1 MKKMRLVLSDS
12 FFTLHAQRAKYRYDM
27 DIIWIIVGA
36 ICLLVG
42 LAGCFLPAL
51 PGPPLSY
58 VGMILLHLTDKV
70 QFTATQ
76 LIVWAILV
84 IIVQVLDYLT
94 PLIGTK
100 YSGGSKWGNRGC
112 IAGTVIGIFLFPP
125 WGIIFRSSRG
135 SRHWRTVGW
144 QTYTRSSQ
152 SRAGRFCRISLGG
165 NFKGIALRLFRGCLH
180 FCSILISFLSFLRRK
195 TEKFFFERYD
205 DGSVDSSWGLSLYI
219 STPLLRNGCFFDF
232 SPIASLHPAML
243 RGTARER
250 LMPGLLLSLFFQPLR
265 PSDTSP
271 IFCVAKHRG
280 GGLMPFVALSWRMI
294 WIAFLFLPP
303 LQFFIEDRGYSS
315 GLLHSKLI
323 CRTLLSPCRYFL
335 TLPSLCA
342 PSSIVWLCY
351 TL

>member
-1 MKKMRLVLSDS
+1 MQGREITKFICFCVRSYYLCHYEYRKQIENAISVCLCTYLSLSLQYARISRVGYEKMRLVLSDS
-12 FFTLHAQRAKYRYDM
+12 FFTLHAQRAKYRYNM

-125 WGIIFRSSRG
+125 WGIIFG
-135 SRHWRTVGW
+135 PLVG
-144 QTYTRSSQ
+144 
-152 SRAGRFCRISLGG
+152 AVIGELLGG
-165 NFKGIALRLFRGCLH
+165 KLTHEALKAGLGAFVGFLLGV
-180 FCSILISFLSFLRRK
+180 ILK
-195 TEKFFFERYD
+195 
-205 DGSVDSSWGLSLYI
+205 V
-219 STPLLRNGCFFDF
+219 
-232 SPIASLHPAML
+232 
-243 RGTARER
+243 
-250 LMPGLLLSLFFQPLR
+250 
-265 PSDTSP
+265 
-271 IFCVAKHRG
+271 
-280 GGLMPFVALSWRMI
+280 
-294 WIAFLFLPP
+294 
-303 LQFFIEDRGYSS
+303 
-315 GLLHSKLI
+315 
-323 CRTLLSPCRYFL
+323 
-335 TLPSLCA
+335 SLCGYFVVVFISA
-342 PSSIVWLCY
+342 LF
-351 TL
+351 

>member
-1 MKKMRLVLSDS
+1 MQGREITKFICFCVRSYYLCHYEYRKQIENAISVCLCAHLSLYLQYARISRAGHKKMRLVLSDS
-12 FFTLHAQRAKYRYDM
+12 LFTLHAQRAKYRYDM

-125 WGIIFRSSRG
+125 WGIIFG
-135 SRHWRTVGW
+135 PLVG
-144 QTYTRSSQ
+144 
-152 SRAGRFCRISLGG
+152 AVIGELLGG
-165 NFKGIALRLFRGCLH
+165 KLTHEALKAGLGAFVGFLLGV
-180 FCSILISFLSFLRRK
+180 ILK
-195 TEKFFFERYD
+195 
-205 DGSVDSSWGLSLYI
+205 V
-219 STPLLRNGCFFDF
+219 
-232 SPIASLHPAML
+232 
-243 RGTARER
+243 
-250 LMPGLLLSLFFQPLR
+250 
-265 PSDTSP
+265 
-271 IFCVAKHRG
+271 
-280 GGLMPFVALSWRMI
+280 
-294 WIAFLFLPP
+294 
-303 LQFFIEDRGYSS
+303 
-315 GLLHSKLI
+315 
-323 CRTLLSPCRYFL
+323 
-335 TLPSLCA
+335 SLCGYFVVVFISA
-342 PSSIVWLCY
+342 LF
-351 TL
+351 

>member
-1 MKKMRLVLSDS
+1 
-12 FFTLHAQRAKYRYDM
+12 M

-125 WGIIFRSSRG
+125 WGIIFG
-135 SRHWRTVGW
+135 PLVGAVIGELLGGKL
-144 QTYTRSSQ
+144 THEALK
-152 SRAGRFCRISLGG
+152 AGLGAFVGFLLGVILRVSLGY
-165 NFKGIALRLFRGCLH
+165 FVVVFISALF
-180 FCSILISFLSFLRRK
+180 
-195 TEKFFFERYD
+195 
-205 DGSVDSSWGLSLYI
+205 
-219 STPLLRNGCFFDF
+219 
-232 SPIASLHPAML
+232 
-243 RGTARER
+243 
-250 LMPGLLLSLFFQPLR
+250 
-265 PSDTSP
+265 
-271 IFCVAKHRG
+271 
-280 GGLMPFVALSWRMI
+280 
-294 WIAFLFLPP
+294 
-303 LQFFIEDRGYSS
+303 
-315 GLLHSKLI
+315 
-323 CRTLLSPCRYFL
+323 
-335 TLPSLCA
+335 
-342 PSSIVWLCY
+342 
-351 TL
+351 

>member
-112 IAGTVIGIFLFPP
+112 IAGN
-125 WGIIFRSSRG
+125 
-135 SRHWRTVGW
+135 RHRHIPLPSMGHWFSVLSWEPSLANCWVANLHTKLSKPGW
-144 QTYTRSSQ
+144 
-152 SRAGRFCRISLGG
+152 ALCRISLGG
-165 NFKGIALRLFRGCLH
+165 
-180 FCSILISFLSFLRRK
+180 
-195 TEKFFFERYD
+195 
-205 DGSVDSSWGLSLYI
+205 
-219 STPLLRNGCFFDF
+219 
-232 SPIASLHPAML
+232 
-243 RGTARER
+243 
-250 LMPGLLLSLFFQPLR
+250 
-265 PSDTSP
+265 
-271 IFCVAKHRG
+271 
-280 GGLMPFVALSWRMI
+280 
-294 WIAFLFLPP
+294 
-303 LQFFIEDRGYSS
+303 
-315 GLLHSKLI
+315 
-323 CRTLLSPCRYFL
+323 
-335 TLPSLCA
+335 
-342 PSSIVWLCY
+342 
-351 TL
+351 